1 MIPVAAPPRVSE
13 RLRGTPDG
21 TIPVV
26 HRGPSA
32 LYVDV
37 GGWCIGVVTTGAA
50 QVPCALRVP
59 AGSALPADP
68 ATARV
73 EGGTL
78 HLGGDPLSVGRL
90 VAVDVPP
97 LAHGKAADPDAGPSD
112 AVARVVA
119 ERLPRDRVVAD
130 VVPDLLGRG
139 EGLTPLFDDVL
150 AGWLAMHRAAGI
162 ATPEVDAA
170 IRGHSDRTTL
180 LSATLLDC
188 AMHGEV
194 LPEYAAWVTALGTPD
209 EAARVRALHRV
220 GATSGAGLH
229 LGGRIA
235 LDQIR
240 EAA

>member
-1 MIPVAAPPRVSE
+1 MIPVAAPPRVRE
-13 RLRGTPDG
+13 RLREAPDG
-21 TIPVV
+21 AIPVV
-26 HRGPSA
+26 HRGPAA
-32 LYVDV
+32 LYVDI
-37 GGWCIGVVTTGAA
+37 GGWCVGVVTSGAA
-50 QVPCALRVP
+50 QVPCALRVTPGSTLPPDP
-59 AGSALPADP
+59 AG
-68 ATARV
+68 ATV
-73 EGGTL
+73 EGGSL
-78 HLGGDPLSVGRL
+78 HLDGDQLSVGRV
-90 VAVDVPP
+90 VAVDVPT
-97 LAHGKAADPDAGPSD
+97 LNRDKAASSEAAPSA
-112 AVARVVA
+112 AVARIVA
-119 ERLPRDRVVAD
+119 ERLPHGRVDAD

-150 AGWLAMHRAAGI
+150 AGWLAMHRAATI
-162 ATPEVDAA
+162 ATQDVDAA
-170 IRGHSDRTTL
+170 ILRHSDRTTL

-209 EAARVRALHRV
+209 ERASVRALHRV